1 MSSRVKTP
9 NSIKLN
15 RMKVLKYLILFFAL
29 ILAQREVHAQNTV
42 FLSQGRIEYE
52 RKVNLWAQLDDIDDD
67 AWREFEKK
75 RTPQFKTTYFD
86 LEFYG
91 NKTLFKPG
99 RENTDNNKLWQE
111 PAEDNTVFTDLD
123 KEQRISQKNVFE
135 ETFLVEDS
143 TRKIQWKITDE
154 TRKIAGFECRR
165 ANALIMDS
173 VYIVAFYT
181 DAIITTG
188 GPESFMGLPGM
199 ILGLAIPHS
208 HITWFATKVY
218 TETIKDADLIPPT
231 KGKKVTSTTLL
242 TTLKDRMK
250 DWGNWGRRNIQQ
262 IMI

>member
-1 MSSRVKTP
+1 VTLKENKYRERNKSTTIIKKGLKRLRVKYLFDK
-9 NSIKLN
+9 NIS
-15 RMKVLKYLILFFAL
+15 MKTLKYLILFFAL

-143 TRKIQWKITDE
+143 MEDN
-154 TRKIAGFECRR
+154 G
-165 ANALIMDS
+165 
-173 VYIVAFYT
+173 
-181 DAIITTG
+181 
-188 GPESFMGLPGM
+188 
-199 ILGLAIPHS
+199 
-208 HITWFATKVY
+208 
-218 TETIKDADLIPPT
+218 
-231 KGKKVTSTTLL
+231 
-242 TTLKDRMK
+242 
-250 DWGNWGRRNIQQ
+250 
-262 IMI
+262 